1 VLLRKAASP
10 FLLFMGDQILTAA
23 SASLNVE
30 LYDWFK
36 RLRPNLRTGILS
48 NSFVGAREREQELPW

>member
-1 VLLRKAASP
+1 MESGVLLRKAASP

-30 LYDWFK
+30 LYD
-36 RLRPNLRTGILS
+36 
-48 NSFVGAREREQELPW
+48 